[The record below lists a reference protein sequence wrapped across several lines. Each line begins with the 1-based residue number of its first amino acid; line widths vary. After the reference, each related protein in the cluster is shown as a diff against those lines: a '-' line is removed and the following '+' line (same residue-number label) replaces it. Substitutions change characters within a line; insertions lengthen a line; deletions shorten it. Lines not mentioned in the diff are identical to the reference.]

1 MKAGFPG
8 RAQRSKMNVDCVKFQ
23 CKEFSLFFLF
33 LNGIEPNWITLLKIK
48 FYFMVFS
55 IFNQNIFSVH
65 QKWRFEQPIPHIFDP
80 QLSSVWGLPIRLFWI
95 WKIKSNNYNWD

>member
-1 MKAGFPG
+1 MDANGQKCSLCEISMQ
-8 RAQRSKMNVDCVKFQ
+8 RA
-23 CKEFSLFFLF
+23 FSLF

-65 QKWRFEQPIPHIFDP
+65 QKWRFEQPIPHIFFDP
-80 QLSSVWGLPIRLFWI
+80 QLSSGWGTADPTISGFGKLNQITI
-95 WKIKSNNYNWD
+95 IGTK